1 MADFNKRA
9 ILGYTP
15 EMSNTLKN
23 IALASLAFGAG
34 VPLVREL
41 WRPENPLMLPTSGGT
56 YSSIPVP
63 ESSMSEA
70 APYYELP
77 TKKKKSKSV
86 KELKNFD
93 LAKVVKSGAL
103 SVRPHSLLSGRS
115 FTTEEAEK
123 RSSDYTRLRDWVL
136 NNDFSKL
143 IGKAFSSSGGS
154 FGKDTFKHIT
164 TNPYFLPGAVVAG
177 AVPMIAGNMLSKS
190 LIRKRDYD
198 DKKDDTDEAKLEF
211 SKALLQA
218 QENSPVRQVIK
229 AGSGNRDID
238 ELYENLEKLASIAL
252 DYNEKEAG
260 YWDVFTAGLKE
271 FGTNARHNITSG
283 EFWKQAPG
291 NLWKNTTGLLSDG
304 LVSDPARP
312 ENKTFLQSA
321 VEGVVGAGDDY
332 VVKPITN
339 FGRAISGGTDA
350 TWDFLK
356 GVGGKALTGVNGVML
371 AGGLLAGGAGTYYGA
386 RAAKNEDTDTEESY
400 KYLSEFLRRQQE
412 EGTPINVMPVPV
424 APKVKKPW
432 YSMG

>member
-15 EMSNTLKN
+15 EMSHTLKS

-34 VPLVREL
+34 VPLLREL
-41 WRPENPLMLPTSGGT
+41 YRPENPLMLPTSGGA
-56 YSSIPVP
+56 YASIPVP

-93 LAKVVKSGAL
+93 IAKVVKSGAL
-103 SVRPHSLLSGRS
+103 SVRPHSLLSERS
-115 FTTEEAEK
+115 FTTEGAEK
-123 RSSDYTRLRDWVL
+123 RSSDFTKLLSYLW
-136 NNDFSKL
+136 NNDL
-143 IGKAFSSSGGS
+143 ISGIRGAAGSSGGS
-154 FGKDTFKHIT
+154 FGKDTLEHIT

-190 LIRKRDYD
+190 LIRKRDYA

-211 SKALLQA
+211 SKALMQA

-238 ELYENLEKLASIAL
+238 ELYENLEKLASVAL
-252 DYNEKEAG
+252 DDNEKRASWLNK
-260 YWDVFTAGLKE
+260 YIIDPIAGLIPNGRENLQRTGGAWNLMSEAVYGRPDQDPKTYNPLQYV
-271 FGTNARHNITSG
+271 FSG
-283 EFWKQAPG
+283 APG
-291 NLWKNTTGLLSDG
+291 ATVAAIDAAK
-304 LVSDPARP
+304 
-312 ENKTFLQSA
+312 A
-321 VEGVVGAGDDY
+321 VPGAIDDSW
-332 VVKPITN
+332 N
-339 FGRAISGGTDA
+339 
-350 TWDFLK
+350 FLK
-356 GVGGKALTGVNGVML
+356 RYGGKALTGVNGAML

-386 RAAKNEDTDTEESY
+386 RAAKNEDTETEESY

>member
-34 VPLVREL
+34 VPLLREL
-41 WRPENPLMLPTSGGT
+41 YRPEHPLMLPTSGGA
-56 YSSIPVP
+56 YASIPVP
-63 ESSMSEA
+63 ESSMSAA

-93 LAKVVKSGAL
+93 IAKVVKSGAL
-103 SVRPHSLLSGRS
+103 SVRPHSLLSERS
-115 FTTEEAEK
+115 FTTEVVEK
-123 RSSDYTRLRDWVL
+123 RSSDVTKLLSYLW
-136 NNDFSKL
+136 NNDLVSG
-143 IGKAFSSSGGS
+143 IRAAAGSSGGS
-154 FGKDTFKHIT
+154 FGKDTLEHIT

-190 LIRKRDYD
+190 LIRKRDYA

-211 SKALLQA
+211 SKALMQA

-238 ELYENLEKLASIAL
+238 ELYENLEKLASVAL
-252 DYNEKEAG
+252 DDNEKRASWLNK
-260 YWDVFTAGLKE
+260 YVIDPIAGLIPNGLE
-271 FGTNARHNITSG
+271 NLQRAGGAWNLMSEAVYGSPG
-283 EFWKQAPG
+283 QAP
-291 NLWKNTTGLLSDG
+291 NN
-304 LVSDPARP
+304 P
-312 ENKTFLQSA
+312 LQHIFGGVPGATVAAIDAAKA
-321 VEGVVGAGDDY
+321 VPGAIDDSW
-332 VVKPITN
+332 N
-339 FGRAISGGTDA
+339 
-350 TWDFLK
+350 FLK
-356 GVGGKALTGVNGVML
+356 RYGGKALTGVNGAML

-386 RAAKNEDTDTEESY
+386 RAAKNEDKDTEESY

-412 EGTPINVMPVPV
+412 EGTPINVMPEPV

>member
-23 IALASLAFGAG
+23 IALASLAYGAG
-34 VPLVREL
+34 APLIREL
-41 WRPENPLMLPTSGGT
+41 WRPENPLMLPTSGGA

-63 ESSMSEA
+63 ESSMSEV
-70 APYYELP
+70 APYYERP

-93 LAKVVKSGAL
+93 IAKVVKSGAL

-123 RSSDYTRLRDWVL
+123 RSSDYTKLRDWVL

-198 DKKDDTDEAKLEF
+198 DKKDDADEAKLEF

-252 DYNEKEAG
+252 DDNEKRASWLNKYVIDPIADYGVTPIYNAIQNGPENIRRAGGVIPLMSEAVYG
-260 YWDVFTAGLKE
+260 RLNQDPSTYNPLQYIFHGVPGAVSGAVDLAKAAPGAMDGTWNWLKE
-271 FGTNARHNITSG
+271 HG
-283 EFWKQAPG
+283 
-291 NLWKNTTGLLSDG
+291 
-304 LVSDPARP
+304 
-312 ENKTFLQSA
+312 
-321 VEGVVGAGDDY
+321 
-332 VVKPITN
+332 
-339 FGRAISGGTDA
+339 GR
-350 TWDFLK
+350 
-356 GVGGKALTGVNGVML
+356 ALTGVNGAML

-386 RAAKNEDTDTEESY
+386 RAAKNEDKDTEESY

>member
-34 VPLVREL
+34 VPLLREL
-41 WRPENPLMLPTSGGT
+41 YRPEHPLMLPTSGGT

-93 LAKVVKSGAL
+93 IAKVVKSGAL

-143 IGKAFSSSGGS
+143 LGKAFSSSGGS
-154 FGKDTFKHIT
+154 FGKDTLKHIT

-252 DYNEKEAG
+252 DDNEKRASKLSEFYHNWITKPLVEPVYNAFNTPDGVMNAVLGPVGAQRDQLNWFQNLSRGNNSDGTPSLRSQAMDKAVDLAG
-260 YWDVFTAGLKE
+260 AVPGAMDDSWNFLKRW
-271 FGTNARHNITSG
+271 GGKT
-283 EFWKQAPG
+283 
-291 NLWKNTTGLLSDG
+291 LTGL
-304 LVSDPARP
+304 
-312 ENKTFLQSA
+312 N
-321 VEGVVGAGDDY
+321 
-332 VVKPITN
+332 
-339 FGRAISGGTDA
+339 GG
-350 TWDFLK
+350 
-356 GVGGKALTGVNGVML
+356 ML
-371 AGGLLAGGAGTYYGA
+371 AAGLLAGGAGTYYGA
-386 RAAKNEDTDTEESY
+386 RAAKNEDKDTEESY

>member
-15 EMSNTLKN
+15 EMSHTLKG

-41 WRPENPLMLPTSGGT
+41 WRPEHPLMLPTSGGT

-70 APYYELP
+70 VPYYGLP
-77 TKKKKSKSV
+77 AKKKKSKSV

-123 RSSDYTRLRDWVL
+123 RSSDYTRLRDYL
-136 NNDFSKL
+136 FNNDFSKL
-143 IGKAFSSSGGS
+143 LGKAFSSSGGS
-154 FGKDTFKHIT
+154 FGKDTLKHIT

-252 DYNEKEAG
+252 DDNEKRASWLNKYIIDPIANYGVTPIYNAIQNGPENIQRAGGVIPLMSEAVYG
-260 YWDVFTAGLKE
+260 RPG
-271 FGTNARHNITSG
+271 
-283 EFWKQAPG
+283 QAP
-291 NLWKNTTGLLSDG
+291 NN
-304 LVSDPARP
+304 P
-312 ENKTFLQSA
+312 LQYIFRGVPGAASGA
-321 VEGVVGAGDDY
+321 VDLAKAAPGAMDD
-332 VVKPITN
+332 
-339 FGRAISGGTDA
+339 S
-350 TWDFLK
+350 WSFLK
-356 GVGGKALTGVNGVML
+356 SYGGKALTGVNGAML
-371 AGGLLAGGAGTYYGA
+371 AAGLLAGGAGTYYGA
-386 RAAKNEDTDTEESY
+386 RAAKNEDTETEESY

>member
-41 WRPENPLMLPTSGGT
+41 WRPEHPLMLPTSGGT

-143 IGKAFSSSGGS
+143 LGKAFSSSGGS
-154 FGKDTFKHIT
+154 FGKDTLKHIT

-238 ELYENLEKLASIAL
+238 ELYENLEKLASVAL
-252 DYNEKEAG
+252 DDNEKRASRLSAWIGDAVRNGRE
-260 YWDVFTAGLKE
+260 
-271 FGTNARHNITSG
+271 
-283 EFWKQAPG
+283 
-291 NLWKNTTGLLSDG
+291 NLERTGGAWNLLSEAIYG
-304 LVSDPARP
+304 RPGQDPATYNFP
-312 ENKTFLQSA
+312 QSLLNRVPGATVAAIDTAKA
-321 VEGVVGAGDDY
+321 VPGAIDDSW
-332 VVKPITN
+332 N
-339 FGRAISGGTDA
+339 
-350 TWDFLK
+350 FLK
-356 GVGGKALTGVNGVML
+356 HYGGKALTGVNGAML

-386 RAAKNEDTDTEESY
+386 RAAKNEDTETEESY